1 MIIVRHIPAVLI
13 SRLGNLRRRELWK
26 CILMRELLSR
36 ELLMTRGYDN
46 DWSLVNCN

>member
-13 SRLGNLRRRELWK
+13 SRFGNLRRRELWK